1 MALRTKKTN
10 KNKTRWKQSGASVRK
25 RTVKSRRSRKSAG
38 GLGFGRYVFGVILLG
53 LVYHFAAMPVISR
66 ITSHRIFKIT
76 GVDVTGAEYIES
88 EEILDTAAIEIGK
101 NIFEVDL
108 REVSEKLEAAFAAED
123 FTVYKRLP
131 NSIRIYVD
139 EKTPVALL
147 NVKELVGVD
156 KNGVPLPH
164 VGAELAANLPILT
177 GIGSVSS
184 LSDSTVNARLKAGLV
199 LLDRIKDK
207 APSTYKRISEI
218 NVSDMNTLGISLID
232 NGLEVIIGDRDWV
245 RKIPVL
251 DKVIDE
257 ITMNRK
263 EVKAVDIR
271 FGEKVVVVK

>member
-1 MALRTKKTN
+1 MALRKKKTKKN
-10 KNKTRWKQSGASVRK
+10 ESRWKQSGASARK
-25 RTVKSRRSRKSAG
+25 RTGKLRRTRISPGKVA
-38 GLGFGRYVFGVILLG
+38 FGRFVFGVIVLG
-53 LVYHFAAMPVISR
+53 LIYHFAVMPVLSR
-66 ITSHRIFKIT
+66 ITSHRIFNIA
-76 GVDVTGAEYIES
+76 GVDVTGAEYIDS
-88 EEILDTAAIEIGK
+88 EEILEAAAIEIGK

-108 REVSEKLEAAFAAED
+108 REVSETLETAFTAED

-131 NSIRIYVD
+131 NSIRISVN
-139 EKTPVALL
+139 EKKPVALL

-156 KNGVPLPH
+156 ENGVPLPH

-184 LSDSTVNARLKAGLV
+184 LTDSTVNARLRAGLE
-199 LLDRIKDK
+199 LLDSIKDK

-232 NGLEVIIGDRDWV
+232 NGLEVIIGERDWV

-257 ITMNRK
+257 VTMNRK

-271 FGEKVVVVK
+271 FDEKVVVSK